1 MLWILWR
8 LNIKA
13 EEVNEPSRVP
23 DTLKAKDARP
33 EPSTAAR
40 EPADA
45 PVTFDDEYCET
56 KDDIIREVREYAYQ
70 GSDTQ
75 QCQTRSPL
83 TEKLD
88 RNYPLPR
95 SPLSSYTSSNY
106 TSSHVL
112 PPLKFHSGLLKP
124 LNTVTITVDS
134 NDDESDYNNDDESES
149 VASAPDEVCG
159 SQSDEDAVDE
169 PVFRGFEEDMLN
181 FNLSKDK
188 KCGSTINRGLLK
200 EDLRVE
206 LPGSLRRFTADGKWG
221 SSGFGQSSAVSGG
234 SCRLHEKYQ
243 PHSAYG
249 TPIGKLGELGTPS
262 APPFMDIGNEVHNS
276 EVGSEK
282 SIDDQFKESE
292 QGFCREKVIFPEQ
305 TTLETEAEMGKRKDE
320 ETLGERELPA
330 PVRNVDSTLNV
341 NASSKWV
348 PPFLL
353 YHILSSDD
361 SAQNAWQALVA
372 YDACIRLCLN
382 SWARGCAEAP
392 EFLRDECQLLRNAF
406 GLHKL
411 LLQPRGVQQ
420 TERSNKTTKQAVST
434 KVKRTVGKIR
444 VEVKKLRIIPRRK
457 LKNTSSMR
465 GAIYLQAGAEYVKH
479 VSSIVKHRINSL
491 KLSSLSFPSEE
502 SLLCMIHLKS
512 SREDNEVEPGSA
524 LSLRPG
530 TGEYHDFFPESQGDA
545 LLLEVQDVMKNV
557 QGCATIPISS
567 LTDNPNDRARWWP
580 IYHNDH
586 ECVGKVLLSIG
597 STFTSDETV
606 LMKSGSVVETL
617 AYDLLLEA
625 AMRAQQFH
633 ARNLRIDGPWKWILR
648 EFSEYYGV
656 SDSYTKLR
664 YLSYVMNVATPT
676 KDCLELLNELLVPV
690 LKARNERNLTRQEKS
705 ILLDCETQVESLLAV
720 VFQNYKSLDEKSHT
734 GLADMSAPVSETAAP
749 ALAPAVQVYTLL
761 HDILAQDVQT
771 MLRNYLQAAAA
782 KRCRKHMLETDEFV
796 SGNSEGFIMDS
807 ETISK
812 AYLKMKNL
820 CINLSNEIHAD
831 IKIHNQHIF
840 PSSIDLSTIT
850 AAVYSTELS
859 KRLGSFLAAWPPSS
873 PMPHVNELLIAISDF
888 ERSLQLWS
896 ISPVQGGVDSR
907 DLYHC
912 YIMVWI
918 QDFQLTLLDLCKAEK
933 VPWSG
938 VVTKY
943 STSPFAEEM
952 FEKMTV
958 MLSEYE
964 VVINQWPQYTLI
976 LENAAAN
983 VERAIIK
990 ALERQ
995 YHDILTPLK
1004 DSIPKRL
1011 GMQVQKLARRQST
1024 TYYSIPSQLGIFLNT
1039 MKRILDV
1046 LHCWIED
1053 KLKSWASYLPS
1064 NGDNKSTFGEQMN
1077 AITVLL
1083 RTKYKNYIQAIVVK
1097 LASNML
1103 ANRSTRLQRI
1113 LEDTKEADGE
1123 AQIRERMQLLS
1134 TQLSDCISNLHETF
1148 TSQIFI
1154 ATCRAFWDKMGQIV
1168 LKFLEGRKEN
1178 RVWYTG
1184 SYHALG
1190 ILDDIYA
1197 SQMQRLLGNA
1207 LQEKDLEPP
1216 RSITEAR
1223 SILSRDSSN
1232 RMDSSSYLYF

>member
-1 MLWILWR
+1 MFTEGLDESAINWI
-8 LNIKA
+8 K
-13 EEVNEPSRVP
+13 
-23 DTLKAKDARP
+23 K
-33 EPSTAAR
+33 
-40 EPADA
+40 
-45 PVTFDDEYCET
+45 
-56 KDDIIREVREYAYQ
+56 
-70 GSDTQ
+70 GSDVE

-88 RNYPLPR
+88 MKYPLPR
-95 SPLSSYTSSNY
+95 SPLAYSSSNF

-124 LNTVTITVDS
+124 INTVALSVDS
-134 NDDESDYNNDDESES
+134 NEDESDYYNDDESES
-149 VASAPDEVCG
+149 VGSAPDEV
-159 SQSDEDAVDE
+159 SRNHSDDDMVDR
-169 PVFRGFEEDMLN
+169 PVIRGFEEDMLYVN
-181 FNLSKDK
+181 SSKNLNDRKHV
-188 KCGSTINRGLLK
+188 STINRGPLK

-206 LPGSLRRFTADGKWG
+206 VPGSVRRFTDGEWG
-221 SSGFGQSSAVSGG
+221 SRGCGPSTGVSVG
-234 SCRLHEKYQ
+234 SCRMYEKNQ

-249 TPIGKLGELGTPS
+249 TPIGKLGDTLDLGTPS
-262 APPFMDIGNEVHNS
+262 APPFMDIGNVQDS
-276 EVGSEK
+276 EVRSEK
-282 SIDDQFKESE
+282 TTDVQYKESDQGLSGDKVFSE
-292 QGFCREKVIFPEQ
+292 QSQRSLR
-305 TTLETEAEMGKRKDE
+305 TETEVGGRDDE
-320 ETLGERELPA
+320 ETLGERDH
-330 PVRNVDSTLNV
+330 PVPVQHANSLNHMSYYH
-341 NASSKWV
+341 ASG
-348 PPFLL
+348 
-353 YHILSSDD
+353 
-361 SAQNAWQALVA
+361 QNAWQALVA

-392 EFLRDECQLLRNAF
+392 EFLRDECLLLRNAF

-420 TERSNKTTKQAVST
+420 ADRDNKVTEQAMAS

-457 LKNTSSMR
+457 LKNTNSMR
-465 GAIYLQAGAEYVKH
+465 GAIYLQAGAEYVRH

-491 KLSSLSFPSEE
+491 KLSSLSFPCEE

-512 SREDNEVEPGSA
+512 SAEDNKVEPSSA
-524 LSLRPG
+524 ISLRPG

-545 LLLEVQDVMKNV
+545 LLLEVQDAMKNV
-557 QGCATIPISS
+557 QGCATIPVSS
-567 LTDNPNDRARWWP
+567 LTDNHNDRVRWWP
-580 IYHNDH
+580 IYHNDN
-586 ECVGKVLLSIG
+586 ECVGKILLSIG

-606 LMKSGSVVETL
+606 LMKSGSIVETL

-633 ARNLRIDGPWKWILR
+633 AQNLRIEGLGSG
-648 EFSEYYGV
+648 FSQ
-656 SDSYTKLR
+656 
-664 YLSYVMNVATPT
+664 N
-676 KDCLELLNELLVPV
+676 LLNTMEFLSPILNSGTLMFIEIYNGIRTGLKMARHAVSANIRKNLSTVSTDAPNFLLFP
-690 LKARNERNLTRQEKS
+690 EKS
-705 ILLDCETQVESLLAV
+705 ILMDCETQVERLLAE
-720 VFQNYKSLDEKSHT
+720 VFQNYKSLDEKSPT
-734 GLADMSAPVSETAAP
+734 GLADMSAPISETAAP
-749 ALAPAVQVYTLL
+749 ALAPAVQLYTLL
-761 HDILAQDVQT
+761 HDILAQDAQT
-771 MLRNYLQAAAA
+771 TLRNYLQTAAT

-796 SGNSEGFIMDS
+796 SSNSEGFIMDS
-807 ETISK
+807 DTISK

-820 CINLSNEIHAD
+820 CINMSNEIHID
-831 IKIHNQHIF
+831 IKIHNQQYF

-850 AAVYSTELS
+850 SAVYSTELS
-859 KRLGSFLAAWPPSS
+859 KRLGGFLAAWPPSS
-873 PMPHVNELLIAISDF
+873 PMPHVNELLIAMSDF
-888 ERSLQLWS
+888 ERSLELWN
-896 ISPVQGGVDSR
+896 ISPVQGGVNSR
-907 DLYHC
+907 DLYHG

-918 QDFQLTLLDLCKAEK
+918 QDLQLTLLDLCKAEK

-938 VVTKY
+938 VFTKY

-952 FEKMTV
+952 FEKMAR
-958 MLSEYE
+958 MLTEYE
-964 VVINQWPQYTLI
+964 VVINRWPQYTLI

-983 VERAIIK
+983 IERAIIK

-995 YHDILTPLK
+995 YHDILTPLR

-1011 GMQVQKLARRQST
+1011 GM
-1024 TYYSIPSQLGIFLNT
+1024 QLGIFLNT

-1046 LHCWIED
+1046 LHCRIED
-1053 KLKSWASYLPS
+1053 KLKSWASYLPA

-1077 AITVLL
+1077 ATTVLL

-1097 LASNML
+1097 LASNMQ

-1134 TQLSDCISNLHETF
+1134 TQLSECISNLHETF
-1148 TSQIFI
+1148 TSQIFV
-1154 ATCRAFWDKMGQIV
+1154 ASCRAFWDKMGQIV

-1190 ILDDIYA
+1190 ILDDVYA

-1223 SILSRDSSN
+1223 SILSRDTTN
-1232 RMDSSSYLYF
+1232 RMDSSSYIYF

>member
-1 MLWILWR
+1 MFTEGLDESAINWI
-8 LNIKA
+8 K
-13 EEVNEPSRVP
+13 
-23 DTLKAKDARP
+23 K
-33 EPSTAAR
+33 
-40 EPADA
+40 
-45 PVTFDDEYCET
+45 
-56 KDDIIREVREYAYQ
+56 
-70 GSDTQ
+70 GSDVE

-88 RNYPLPR
+88 TKYPLPR
-95 SPLSSYTSSNY
+95 SPLAYSSSNY

-124 LNTVTITVDS
+124 LKTVTLSVDS
-134 NDDESDYNNDDESES
+134 NEDESDYYNDDNDDESES
-149 VASAPDEVCG
+149 VGSAPDEICG
-159 SQSDEDAVDE
+159 NHSDDDAVDRR
-169 PVFRGFEEDMLN
+169 VIGGFKEDM
-181 FNLSKDK
+181 FNLNSSKKLNDRK
-188 KCGSTINRGLLK
+188 YGSTINRGLLK

-206 LPGSLRRFTADGKWG
+206 VPGSVRRFTDGEWG
-221 SSGFGQSSAVSGG
+221 SRGCGQSSAVSGG
-234 SCRLHEKYQ
+234 SCRLQEKKQ

-249 TPIGKLGELGTPS
+249 TPIGILGETVDLGTPS
-262 APPFMDIGNEVHNS
+262 APPFMDIGNAHDS
-276 EVGSEK
+276 EAGSEK
-282 SIDDQFKESE
+282 SIDRKYKESE
-292 QGFCREKVIFPEQ
+292 QGFSDDKVFSEQSEKSVK
-305 TTLETEAEMGKRKDE
+305 TETEVGERGDE
-320 ETLGERELPA
+320 ETLGEREHPA
-330 PVRNVDSTLNV
+330 PVRHANSV
-341 NASSKWV
+341 NHIPYYYASG
-348 PPFLL
+348 
-353 YHILSSDD
+353 
-361 SAQNAWQALVA
+361 QNAWQALIA

-392 EFLRDECQLLRNAF
+392 EFLRDECLLLRNAF

-420 TERSNKTTKQAVST
+420 TERDNKTTEQAMAS

-457 LKNTSSMR
+457 LKNTNSMR
-465 GAIYLQAGAEYVKH
+465 GAIYLQAGAEYVRH

-491 KLSSLSFPSEE
+491 KLSSFSLPSEE
-502 SLLCMIHLKS
+502 SLLCVIHLKS
-512 SREDNEVEPGSA
+512 SAEDNEVEPGFA
-524 LSLRPG
+524 ISLRPG
-530 TGEYHDFFPESQGDA
+530 TGEYHDIFPESQGDA
-545 LLLEVQDVMKNV
+545 LLLEVLDAMKNV

-567 LTDNPNDRARWWP
+567 LTDNPNDRVRWWS

-597 STFTSDETV
+597 SIFTTDETV
-606 LMKSGSVVETL
+606 PMKSGSIVETL

-633 ARNLRIDGPWKWILR
+633 ARNLRIEGPWKWILA
-648 EFSEYYGV
+648 EFAEYYGV

-664 YLSYVMNVATPT
+664 YLSYAMNVATPT
-676 KDCLELLNELLVPV
+676 KDCLELLHELLVPV
-690 LKARNERNLTRQEKS
+690 LKARSERNLTRQEKS
-705 ILLDCETQVESLLAV
+705 ILLDCETQVERLLAQ
-720 VFQNYKSLDEKSHT
+720 VFQNYKSLDEQSPT
-734 GLADMSAPVSETAAP
+734 GLADMSAPISETAAP
-749 ALAPAVQVYTLL
+749 ALAPAVQLYTLL
-761 HDILAQDVQT
+761 HDILAQDAQT
-771 MLRNYLQAAAA
+771 MLRNYLQTAAI

-796 SGNSEGFIMDS
+796 SSNSEGFIMDS
-807 ETISK
+807 DAISK

-820 CINLSNEIHAD
+820 CINISNEIHID

-850 AAVYSTELS
+850 SAVYSKELS
-859 KRLGSFLAAWPPSS
+859 KRLGAFLAAWPPSS
-873 PMPHVNELLIAISDF
+873 PMQHVNELLIAMSDF
-888 ERSLQLWS
+888 ERSLELWN

-907 DLYHC
+907 DLYHG

-918 QDFQLTLLDLCKAEK
+918 QDLQLTLLDLCKAEK
-933 VPWSG
+933 VPWAG
-938 VVTKY
+938 VCTKY

-952 FEKMTV
+952 FEKMAR

-964 VVINQWPQYTLI
+964 VVINRWPQYTLI

-995 YHDILTPLK
+995 YHDILTPLR

-1046 LHCWIED
+1046 LHCRIED
-1053 KLKSWASYLPS
+1053 KLKSWASYLPT
-1064 NGDNKSTFGEQMN
+1064 NGDSKSTFGEQMN

-1123 AQIRERMQLLS
+1123 AQIRERMHLLS

-1148 TSQIFI
+1148 TSQIFV

-1223 SILSRDSSN
+1223 SILSRDTTN
-1232 RMDSSSYLYF
+1232 RMESSSYIYF

>member
-40 EPADA
+40 DLLML
-45 PVTFDDEYCET
+45 
-56 KDDIIREVREYAYQ
+56 Q
-70 GSDTQ
+70 
-75 QCQTRSPL
+75 L
-83 TEKLD
+83 LLMMKL
-88 RNYPLPR
+88 
-95 SPLSSYTSSNY
+95 SSSEIAIKSYTSSNY
-106 TSSHVL
+106 HVFPCSASTEISL
-112 PPLKFHSGLLKP
+112 GLLKP

-134 NDDESDYNNDDESES
+134 NDDESDYNNDDERES

-169 PVFRGFEEDMLN
+169 PVFRGFEEDM
-181 FNLSKDK
+181 
-188 KCGSTINRGLLK
+188 
-200 EDLRVE
+200 
-206 LPGSLRRFTADGKWG
+206 SLRRFTADGKWG

-234 SCRLHEKYQ
+234 SCRLHEKYH
-243 PHSAYG
+243 PTG
-249 TPIGKLGELGTPS
+249 TPIGKLGELETPS

-330 PVRNVDSTLNV
+330 PVR
-341 NASSKWV
+341 
-348 PPFLL
+348 
-353 YHILSSDD
+353 I
-361 SAQNAWQALVA
+361 AQNAWQALVA

-796 SGNSEGFIMDS
+796 SSNSEGFIMDS

-1024 TYYSIPSQLGIFLNT
+1024 TYYSIPSQVSSDSGNFSEYYEENSGCSAL
-1039 MKRILDV
+1039 LDRGQTEIV
-1046 LHCWIED
+1046 
-1053 KLKSWASYLPS
+1053 ASYLPS